1 MIHDWRRTAWRGL
14 GHVLA
19 PPLRLWLRRRVARGK
34 EIPERLPE
42 RFGRAGAARP
52 PGKLIW
58 AHGASNGEAMA
69 LLPLLRA
76 LRDERPDLSLLITT
90 GTVTS
95 AALVAARGAGLVL
108 HQFLPLDLPRAG
120 DAFLNHWRP
129 DLVLWSES
137 DLWPGFL
144 SSIAHRGIPA
154 LLVNARMSAR
164 SMRRWQQW
172 PKTAA
177 WLLKPFRAIYAQTAS
192 DAERFRMLGGHN
204 VQNIGNLKLAAEALP
219 AEEAALHD
227 AAALLGPRPRW
238 LMASTHPGEE
248 AAAAR
253 LHKRLAERFPGL
265 LTVIVP
271 RHPPRGA
278 AIAAELRGMGLRV
291 ALRSRDELLH
301 AETDI
306 YLADTLGEL
315 GIWYRLVPIVA
326 MGGALIPHGG
336 QNPLEPARLGAAVVA
351 GPHMFNFSEAMTELI
366 QSGAAVSVND
376 EAMLG
381 DALTALL
388 ADPAAVHRLGEAGR
402 AYANQGQ
409 AVLKRLCNAALA
421 ELEA

>member
-1 MIHDWRRTAWRGL
+1 MKKDWRRSAWRGL

-42 RFGRAGAARP
+42 RFGKAGLARP

-76 LRDERPDLSLLITT
+76 LREARPDLSLLITT

-95 AALVAARGAGLVL
+95 AALVAARGAGLVQ
-108 HQFLPLDLPRAG
+108 HQFLPLDLPSAG

-144 SSIAHRGIPA
+144 SSIAERGIPA

-177 WLLKPFRAIYAQTAS
+177 WLLKPFRAIYAQTAT
-192 DAERFRMLGGHN
+192 DAERFRALGGQE
-204 VQNIGNLKLAAEALP
+204 VQSIGNLKLAAEALP
-219 AEEAALHD
+219 AEEGALREAAN
-227 AAALLGPRPRW
+227 LLGPRPRW

-248 AAAAR
+248 TAAGR

-278 AIAAELRGMGLRV
+278 AIAAELRAMGLNV
-291 ALRSRDELLH
+291 AQRSQRETP
-301 AETDI
+301 APGTDI

-351 GPHMFNFSEAMTELI
+351 GPHMFNFSEAIADLI
-366 QSGAAVSVND
+366 QAGAAVSVND
-376 EAMLG
+376 ETALG

-402 AYANQGQ
+402 AYANQGE
-409 AVLKRLCNAALA
+409 AVLNRLRDAALA
-421 ELEA
+421 AIKA